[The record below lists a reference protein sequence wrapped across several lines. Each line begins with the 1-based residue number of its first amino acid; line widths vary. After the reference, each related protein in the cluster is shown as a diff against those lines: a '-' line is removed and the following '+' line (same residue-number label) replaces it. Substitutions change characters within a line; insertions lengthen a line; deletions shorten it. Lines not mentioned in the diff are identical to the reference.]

1 MNLTEKCIS
10 QKYIFNGRIIN
21 LRVDDI
27 TLPNGEPAIREVVEH
42 PGGVGV
48 LALDENYNVICVRQY
63 RYPYSEV
70 TLEIPAGKKDKGEEP
85 LICGMRELKEETG
98 ITAERFIPL
107 GRVYPTPGYV
117 DEVIHLFLALGL
129 QKGECNPD
137 EDEFVETEWIPLDTL
152 VEMCIDDKITDAKTQ
167 TAVLKA
173 AHLRQKGVI

>member
-1 MNLTEKCIS
+1 MNLTEKCLS

-27 TLPNGEPAIREVVEH
+27 TLPNGDPALREVVEH

-48 LALDENYNVICVRQY
+48 LALDENYNVVCVRQY

-85 LICGMRELKEETG
+85 LKCGVRELKEETG
-98 ITAERFIPL
+98 ITAEQFISL

-117 DEVIHLFLALGL
+117 NEVIHLFLATGL
-129 QKGECNPD
+129 KKGEARPD
-137 EDEFVETEWIPLDTL
+137 EDEFVETELIPLDSL
-152 VEMCIDDKITDAKTQ
+152 VDMCMNDEIADAKTQ
-167 TAVLKA
+167 IAVLKA
-173 AHLRQKGVI
+173 AHLRAKGVI